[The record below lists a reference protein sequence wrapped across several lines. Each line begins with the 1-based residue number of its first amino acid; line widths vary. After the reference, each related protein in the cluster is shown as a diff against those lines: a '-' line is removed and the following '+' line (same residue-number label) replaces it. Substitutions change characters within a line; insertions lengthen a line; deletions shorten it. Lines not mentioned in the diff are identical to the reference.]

1 MSDIPH
7 QPIPQKAII
16 GRRLMLGV
24 PLVVLAAAG
33 GGWAMMLARMQKGE
47 FDPHSL
53 PSQLI
58 GKRVPDFALPGL
70 DGPGFNGADL
80 QNPRQPMLVNF
91 FASWCVPCVQEAGVL
106 GEIARQGLPI
116 WGITYKDAP
125 DATRAFLKRNGNAY
139 ARVAIDRPGR
149 VAINWGVYGVPETY
163 FIDGEG
169 IVRWRYAGAL
179 TDAVVQ
185 RDIVPL
191 LQRAEKSAS

>member
-1 MSDIPH
+1 MSEVRHPSV
-7 QPIPQKAII
+7 I
-16 GRRLMLGV
+16 GRRLMLGL
-24 PLVVLAAAG
+24 PLVALAAAG
-33 GGWAMMLARMQKGE
+33 GGWALMLERMQKGE

-58 GKRVPDFALPGL
+58 GRRVPDFDLPGL
-70 DGPGFNGADL
+70 GGAGFTGADL
-80 QNPRQPMLVNF
+80 QKPKQPMLVNF
-91 FASWCVPCVQEAGVL
+91 FASWCVPCMQEAGVL
-106 GEIARQGLPI
+106 REIAKQGLPI

-125 DATRAFLKRNGNAY
+125 AATRAFLAQNGDPY
-139 ARVAIDRPGR
+139 ARIAMDRPGR

-163 FIDGEG
+163 FIDGGG

-191 LQRAEKSAS
+191 LAKAEKTAA

>member
-1 MSDIPH
+1 MSEVQRPNV
-7 QPIPQKAII
+7 I
-16 GRRLMLGV
+16 GRRMMLGV

-33 GGWAMMLARMQKGE
+33 GGWGLMLAKMQKGE

-58 GKRVPDFALPGL
+58 GKKVPDFDLPGL
-70 DGPGFNGADL
+70 GGGPGFKGADL
-80 QNPRQPMLVNF
+80 QNPKQPLLVNF
-91 FASWCVPCVQEAGVL
+91 FASWCVPCMQEAGVL
-106 GEIARQGLPI
+106 AEIAKQGLPV

-125 DATRAFLKRNGNAY
+125 AATQAFLAQNGNPY
-139 ARVAIDRPGR
+139 ARIAMDRPGR

-163 FIDGEG
+163 FIDGGG

-191 LQRAEKSAS
+191 LERAEKPA

>member
-1 MSDIPH
+1 MSEVQ
-7 QPIPQKAII
+7 QPPRVV

-24 PLVVLAAAG
+24 PLAVLAAAG
-33 GGWAMMLARMQKGE
+33 GGWAMMLAQMQKGE

-58 GKRVPDFALPGL
+58 GKKVPDFALPGL
-70 DGPGFNGADL
+70 SGAGFTGANL
-80 QNPRQPMLVNF
+80 QTPKQPMLVNF
-91 FASWCVPCVQEAGVL
+91 FASWCVPCMQEAGVL
-106 GEIARQGLPI
+106 GEIAKQGLPI

-125 DATRAFLKRNGNAY
+125 GATRAFLAQNGNPYERIA
-139 ARVAIDRPGR
+139 VDRPGR

-163 FIDGEG
+163 FIDGGG

-179 TDAVVQ
+179 TDQVVQ

-191 LQRAEKSAS
+191 LLRAQKSAS

>member
-1 MSDIPH
+1 MSAAQ
-7 QPIPQKAII
+7 QPRVL
-16 GRRLMLGV
+16 GRRLMLGL

-33 GGWAMMLARMQKGE
+33 GGWAVMLARMQRGE

-58 GKRVPDFALPGL
+58 GRRVPDFTLPGL
-70 DGPGFNGADL
+70 DDAGFTGADL
-80 QNPRQPMLVNF
+80 QSPKQPMLVNF
-91 FASWCVPCVQEAGVL
+91 FASWCGPCLQEAGVL
-106 GEIARQGLPI
+106 GEIAKQGLPI

-125 DATRAFLKRNGNAY
+125 GATRAFLAQNGNPYGRIA
-139 ARVAIDRPGR
+139 VDRPGR

-163 FIDGEG
+163 FIDGGG

-191 LQRAEKSAS
+191 LRRAEKSVS

>member
-1 MSDIPH
+1 MSEVQ
-7 QPIPQKAII
+7 QPRVV

-33 GGWAMMLARMQKGE
+33 GGWALMLARMQRGE

-58 GKRVPDFALPGL
+58 GRRVPDFDLPGL
-70 DGPGFNGADL
+70 AGAGFTGTDL
-80 QNPRQPMLVNF
+80 QNPKQPMLVNF
-91 FASWCVPCVQEAGVL
+91 FASWCVPCMQEAGVL
-106 GEIARQGLPI
+106 AEIAKQGLPI

-125 DATRAFLKRNGNAY
+125 GATHAFLAQNGNPY
-139 ARVAIDRPGR
+139 ARIAVDRPGR

-163 FIDGEG
+163 FIDGQG

-191 LQRAEKSAS
+191 LERAERSAS

>member
-1 MSDIPH
+1 MSEVQ
-7 QPIPQKAII
+7 QPRFT

-33 GGWAMMLARMQKGE
+33 GGWAMMLARMQQGE

-58 GKRVPDFALPGL
+58 GKKVPDFSLPGL
-70 DGPGFNGADL
+70 DGTGFTGADL
-80 QNPRQPMLVNF
+80 QNPKQPMLVNF
-91 FASWCVPCVQEAGVL
+91 FASWCVPCMQEAGVL
-106 GEIARQGLPI
+106 GEIAKQGLPI

-125 DATRAFLKRNGNAY
+125 GATRAFLGQNGNPYERIA
-139 ARVAIDRPGR
+139 VDRPGR
-149 VAINWGVYGVPETY
+149 VAIDWGVYGVPETY
-163 FIDGEG
+163 FIDGGG

-191 LQRAEKSAS
+191 LERAEKSAS

>member
-1 MSDIPH
+1 MSEAQHP
-7 QPIPQKAII
+7 PRVI

-33 GGWAMMLARMQKGE
+33 GGWAMMLSRMQQGR

-58 GKRVPDFALPGL
+58 GKKVPDFDLPGL
-70 DGPGFNGADL
+70 DGAGFTGADI
-80 QNPRQPMLVNF
+80 QTPSRPMLVNF
-91 FASWCVPCVQEAGVL
+91 FASWCVPCMQEASVL
-106 GEIARQGLPI
+106 GEIAKQGLPI

-125 DATRAFLKRNGNAY
+125 AATRTFLAQNGNPY
-139 ARVAIDRPGR
+139 ARIAVDRPGR

-163 FIDGEG
+163 FIDGGG

-179 TDAVVQ
+179 TDQVVQ

-191 LQRAEKSAS
+191 LEQAEKSAS

>member
-1 MSDIPH
+1 MHMGHPL
-7 QPIPQKAII
+7 
-16 GRRLMLGV
+16 GRLQLNGLGQIANRLV
-24 PLVVLAAAG
+24 A
-33 GGWAMMLARMQKGE
+33 
-47 FDPHSL
+47 
-53 PSQLI
+53 
-58 GKRVPDFALPGL
+58 
-70 DGPGFNGADL
+70 N
-80 QNPRQPMLVNF
+80 
-91 FASWCVPCVQEAGVL
+91 L

-125 DATRAFLKRNGNAY
+125 DATLAFLKRNGNAY

>member
-1 MSDIPH
+1 MSEVQQAPRV
-7 QPIPQKAII
+7 I

-24 PLVVLAAAG
+24 PLVVLAAAA
-33 GGWAMMLARMQKGE
+33 GGWALMLKRMEQGE

-58 GKRVPDFALPGL
+58 GKKVPDFDLPGL
-70 DGPGFNGADL
+70 SGAGFTGADL

-91 FASWCVPCVQEAGVL
+91 FASWCVPCMQEAGVL
-106 GEIARQGLPI
+106 GEIAKQGLPI

-125 DATRAFLKRNGNAY
+125 AATQAFLAQNGNPY
-139 ARVAIDRPGR
+139 ARIAVDRPGW

-163 FIDGEG
+163 FIDGGG

-179 TDAVVQ
+179 IDTVVQ

-191 LQRAEKSAS
+191 LERAEKSS

>member
-1 MSDIPH
+1 MSEVQ
-7 QPIPQKAII
+7 QPPRRVI
-16 GRRLMLGV
+16 GRRLLLGV

-33 GGWAMMLARMQKGE
+33 GGWALMLKRMQQGE

-58 GKRVPDFALPGL
+58 GKKVPDFDLPGL
-70 DGPGFNGADL
+70 NGAGFTGADL
-80 QNPRQPMLVNF
+80 QNPKQPMLVNF
-91 FASWCVPCVQEAGVL
+91 FASWCVPCMQESGVL
-106 GEIARQGLPI
+106 GEIAKQGLPI

-125 DATRAFLKRNGNAY
+125 AATRAFLAQNGNPYQRIA
-139 ARVAIDRPGR
+139 VDRPGR

-163 FIDGEG
+163 FIDGGG

-179 TDAVVQ
+179 TDTVVQ

-191 LQRAEKSAS
+191 LERAEKTES

>member
-1 MSDIPH
+1 MSEVQ
-7 QPIPQKAII
+7 QPPRVI
-16 GRRLMLGV
+16 GRRLLLGV

-33 GGWAMMLARMQKGE
+33 GGWAMMLARMQQGE

-58 GKRVPDFALPGL
+58 GKKVPDFDLPGL
-70 DGPGFNGADL
+70 DGAGFTGADL

-91 FASWCVPCVQEAGVL
+91 FASWCVPCMEEAGVL
-106 GEIARQGLPI
+106 KEIARQGLPV

-125 DATRAFLKRNGNAY
+125 DATQAFLAKNGNPY
-139 ARVAIDRPGR
+139 ARIAMDRPGR

-163 FIDGEG
+163 FIDGGG

-179 TDAVVQ
+179 TDDVVQ
-185 RDIVPL
+185 RDLVPL
-191 LQRAEKSAS
+191 LARAEKSS

>member
-1 MSDIPH
+1 MSEVQ
-7 QPIPQKAII
+7 QPPRVL

-33 GGWAMMLARMQKGE
+33 GGWAMMLARMRQGE

-58 GKRVPDFALPGL
+58 GRKVPDFDLPGL
-70 DGPGFNGADL
+70 DGAGFTGADL
-80 QNPRQPMLVNF
+80 QTPKQPMLVNF
-91 FASWCVPCVQEAGVL
+91 FASWCVPCLQESAVL
-106 GEIARQGLPI
+106 AEIVKQGLPI

-125 DATRAFLKRNGNAY
+125 GATRAFLAQNGNPY
-139 ARVAIDRPGR
+139 ARIAVDRPGR

-163 FIDGEG
+163 FIDARG

-185 RDIVPL
+185 RDVVPL
-191 LQRAEKSAS
+191 LQPAETSAS